1 MPTGCSGAPDYMCF
15 AYPNG
20 CDRYLSVTD
29 YEKDWHRRNNKGEI
43 DEADEDEQLYAW
55 RNE

>member
-43 DEADEDEQLYAW
+43 DEAEQLYAW
-55 RNE
+55 RNK